1 MLHSFQLNGYNI
13 IMDVNSGAVHVVD
26 EMVYD
31 MVQLLDASFLANS
44 FDSNTSE
51 KLEKEYPGIGFWH
64 RWRQDMTVQLWKKLT
79 AKSMKCMK
87 MSAVHQR

>member
-1 MLHSFQLNGYNI
+1 
-13 IMDVNSGAVHVVD
+13 MDVNSGAVHVVD

-51 KLEKEYPGIGFWH
+51 NSKKNILHRFLH

-87 MSAVHQR
+87 MVSCSPAMTMNSLQT